1 MNHIKVILKSLY
13 KVLILLLLITAC
25 SERVVNERLISKE
38 DVLKYFKVN
47 HISVDSADRVY
58 IEVNYEALANFTN
71 TFRTKEY
78 NKESWDCEN
87 IAWKFKIELSEK
99 RTDKIEA
106 ESAVAVLSVQK
117 PNGSYHANIG
127 ALTDKGMFLVEP
139 QSRVIIPL
147 SENKNIILKAS
158 L

>member
-1 MNHIKVILKSLY
+1 MKYFL
-13 KVLILLLLITAC
+13 LILLLLITAC

-38 DVLKYFKVN
+38 EVLKYFKVN

-58 IEVNYEALANFTN
+58 IEVNYEALVNFTN

-99 RTDKIEA
+99 RLDKVEA
-106 ESAVAVLSVQK
+106 ELAVAVLSVQK
-117 PNGSYHANIG
+117 PDGSYHANIG
-127 ALTDKGMFLVEP
+127 ALTDKGIFIIEP